1 MVWKL
6 FLFFLCEDKTKLNEL
21 RVPERLYK
29 YLKHHRL
36 DKYLKSTKND
46 KVKVI
51 YQTLKELICYKQ
63 SIERKL
69 ETKLKMN
76 LS

>member
-1 MVWKL
+1 M
-6 FLFFLCEDKTKLNEL
+6 
-21 RVPERLYK
+21 PERLYK

>member
-29 YLKHHRL
+29 YLKHYRL

>member
-1 MVWKL
+1 M
-6 FLFFLCEDKTKLNEL
+6 
-21 RVPERLYK
+21 PERLYK
-29 YLKHHRL
+29 YLKHYRL